1 VAYGKHSTRML
12 AGAALAMTATLAA
25 AGCTSSPAAS
35 TGTGTSGTSAGPTV
49 TAAQARQVFGSYIAV
64 ADRAAASDDTSL
76 ALSRVTG
83 VQKATITA
91 QLKAAKTGAGGLA
104 RYRYGTPTFYL
115 TQPDGYP
122 LWFVASVQRTLVGR
136 PGTPGGPA
144 GTAGV
149 PLAASGRV
157 LMVFEQGSKD
167 GTWLVA
173 STSQLPPGGSVPPLA
188 TNSAGYVATVPLT
201 SGAQLAQPEIAGPL
215 QAAVVDDGPASPAAK
230 VVAAGPLTTGIY
242 AAARS
247 PATGLTAPPGDIYQ
261 WELEGSGYHRWALR
275 TADGGALVFYGMYL
289 DSTVEVPSLL
299 NKGYPIN
306 PGPPITVPGY
316 LSFLLTPGQH
326 VARTRLEDEQVL
338 SFAAVDPPA
347 GAGGIGTEKITVIAI
362 GGGLTYA
369 GAS

>member
-1 VAYGKHSTRML
+1 VAYGKCRARTL
-12 AGAALAMTATLAA
+12 AWAALAITAALAA
-25 AGCTSSPAAS
+25 AGCTSSS
-35 TGTGTSGTSAGPTV
+35 TGTSTSGTSGPAV
-49 TAAQARQVFGSYIAV
+49 TAAQARQVFASYVAV
-64 ADRAAASDDTSL
+64 ADRAAVSGRASL

-83 VQKATITA
+83 VQKQTITA

-104 RYRYGTPTFYL
+104 RYTYGTPAFYL

-136 PGTPGGPA
+136 PGTPGGAA

-157 LMVFEQGSKD
+157 LMVFAQGSKN
-167 GTWLVA
+167 GPWLVA
-173 STSQLPPGGSVPPLA
+173 SISQLLPGASVPPLA
-188 TNSAGYVATVPLT
+188 TDSAGYVATVPLT
-201 SGAQLAQPEIAGPL
+201 SGAQLAQPGIAGPL

-230 VVAAGPLTTGIY
+230 IVAAGPLTTGMY

-247 PATGLTAPPGDIYQ
+247 PATGLTAPPGDVYQ
-261 WELEGSGYHRWALR
+261 WVLEGAGYRRWVLQ
-275 TADGGALVFYGMYL
+275 TANGGALVFYGMYL
-289 DSTVEVPSLL
+289 DSTVEVPALL
-299 NKGYPIN
+299 NKGYPVN

-316 LSFLLTPGQH
+316 LSFLLTPGLP
-326 VARTRLEDEQVL
+326 APRTRLESEQVL

-347 GAGGIGTEKITVIAI
+347 GAGKIQVIAI